1 LPPFLLPF
9 KHYVAREIEGVLR
22 HLFNGGQLSRV
33 ESGADESTL
42 RRWWKEFSPKLEN
55 WAGRLE
61 GRILKLTQRTP
72 SFPHKL
78 HPLQRLEEILSR
90 LPPLP
95 AWWAVMIK
103 TLWWLENTHPL
114 CIP

>member
-9 KHYVAREIEGVLR
+9 KHYVVREIEGVLR
-22 HLFNGGQLSRV
+22 HLFKGGPLIKSP
-33 ESGADESTL
+33 SAADNSTL
-42 RRWWKEFSPKLEN
+42 QRWWKEFSPQLEN
-55 WAGRLE
+55 WAGRLRA
-61 GRILKLTQRTP
+61 RIRQLTQQTP
-72 SFPHKL
+72 SFFSNSQ
-78 HPLQRLEEILSR
+78 PLQRLEEILSK

-114 CIP
+114 CVP

>member
-1 LPPFLLPF
+1 LPAFLLLF
-9 KHYVAREIEGVLR
+9 KHYIAREIEGVLR
-22 HLFNGGQLSRV
+22 HLFNGGSLIKSP
-33 ESGADESTL
+33 SAADESTL
-42 RRWWKEFSPKLEN
+42 RRWWKEFSCKMLE

-61 GRILKLTQRTP
+61 ASILQLTRQIP
-72 SFPHKL
+72 IFLHNS
-78 HPLQRLEEILSR
+78 HPLQRLEEILSK

-114 CIP
+114 CLP